1 MQDYILDPRNNLKIN
16 RIKLALTH
24 LEASDIA
31 GEEIEDLDTASGYVE
46 PFFGLG
52 SYHSWG
58 DLGWLQDWYI
68 RPVFNKKTKAK
79 SLLDYSSIR
88 QSNTY
93 KYRRRGSLGKL
104 FRPQLDEDYSLFGP
118 PIFSHIESKVWR
130 DYIWTYLLLR
140 RKERY
145 FGYPDVI
152 LASDN
157 DVEDLLIQACKF
169 TVTKPTGVLYLA
181 NSL

>member
-1 MQDYILDPRNNLKIN
+1 MQDYISDPRNKEKID

-31 GEEIEDLDTASGYVE
+31 KEEIEIDTLCGYVE
-46 PFFGLG
+46 PFYDLG
-52 SYHSWG
+52 NYHTWG

-68 RPVFNKKTKAK
+68 RPVFKKVK

-104 FRPQLDEDYSLFGP
+104 FRPQLEEDYSLFEP

-140 RKERY
+140 RKERVL
-145 FGYPDVI
+145 GYPDVI
-152 LASDN
+152 LASDQ

-169 TVTKPTGVLYLA
+169 TVTKPTGVLYIA
-181 NSL
+181 Q

>member
-1 MQDYILDPRNNLKIN
+1 MQDFISDPRNKLKVN

-24 LEASDIA
+24 LEACDIHE
-31 GEEIEDLDTASGYVE
+31 EEIDVGPLSGYVE

-52 SYHSWG
+52 DYHTWG

-68 RPVFNKKTKAK
+68 RPVFKKKVK

-88 QSNTY
+88 QSNTF

-104 FRPQLDEDYSLFGP
+104 FKVQLDEDYSLRDP
-118 PIFSHIESKVWR
+118 PIYHHIESKGWR

-140 RKERY
+140 RRERF

-152 LASDN
+152 TPSDK
-157 DVEDLLIQACKF
+157 DVEDLLIQAGKF
-169 TVTKPTGVLYLA
+169 TITKPSGVLYQ
-181 NSL
+181 

>member
-1 MQDYILDPRNNLKIN
+1 MQDYISDPRNKEKIC

-24 LEASDIA
+24 LEACDIA
-31 GEEIEDLDTASGYVE
+31 GEEIEIDTLSGYVE

-52 SYHSWG
+52 DYRTWG

-68 RPVFNKKTKAK
+68 RPVFKKTK

-88 QSNTY
+88 QSSTY

-104 FRPQLDEDYSLFGP
+104 YQPQLDRDYALFGP
-118 PIFSHIESKVWR
+118 PIFSHIESKGWR

-140 RKERY
+140 RRERY
-145 FGYPDVI
+145 FGYPGVTSP
-152 LASDN
+152 SDK

-169 TVTKPTGVLYLA
+169 TITRPTGVLYSLD
-181 NSL
+181 NSIL

>member
-1 MQDYILDPRNNLKIN
+1 MKIN

-46 PFFGLG
+46 PFFGL
-52 SYHSWG
+52 SNYQSWG

-68 RPVFNKKTKAK
+68 RPVFKKTK

-104 FRPQLDEDYSLFGP
+104 FRPQLDEGYSLFEP
-118 PIFSHIESKVWR
+118 PIISHIESKVWR

-140 RKERY
+140 RKERV

-152 LASDN
+152 LASDK

-169 TVTKPTGVLYLA
+169 TITKPTGTLYLA
-181 NSL
+181 R

>member
-52 SYHSWG
+52 SYQSWG

-68 RPVFNKKTKAK
+68 RPVFKKAK
-79 SLLDYSSIR
+79 SLLDYSGVR
-88 QSNTY
+88 QSNTF

-104 FRPQLDEDYSLFGP
+104 FRPQLDEDYSLFEP

-130 DYIWTYLLLR
+130 DYIWSYILLR
-140 RKERY
+140 RKERDL
-145 FGYPDVI
+145 GYPDVI
-152 LASDN
+152 LASDK

-169 TVTKPTGVLYLA
+169 TVTKPTGVLCIA
-181 NSL
+181 NTH

>member
-1 MQDYILDPRNNLKIN
+1 MQDYISDPRNKEKIC

-24 LEASDIA
+24 LEACDIA
-31 GEEIEDLDTASGYVE
+31 GEEIEVDTLSGYVE

-52 SYHSWG
+52 NYHSWG

-68 RPVFNKKTKAK
+68 RPVLKKAK
-79 SLLDYSSIR
+79 SLLDFSSIR

-104 FRPQLDEDYSLFGP
+104 FQPQLERDYALFEP

-130 DYIWTYLLLR
+130 DYIWSYILLR
-140 RKERY
+140 RKERVL
-145 FGYPDVI
+145 GYPDII
-152 LASDN
+152 LASDK

-169 TVTKPTGVLYLA
+169 TVTEPTGVLYLA
-181 NSL
+181 NRN

>member
-52 SYHSWG
+52 SYQSWG

-68 RPVFNKKTKAK
+68 RPVFKKVK

-104 FRPQLDEDYSLFGP
+104 FRPQLEEDYSLFEP

-140 RKERY
+140 RKERVL
-145 FGYPDVI
+145 GYPDVI
-152 LASDN
+152 LASDQ

-169 TVTKPTGVLYLA
+169 TVTKPTGVLYISNNL
-181 NSL
+181 

>member
-1 MQDYILDPRNNLKIN
+1 MKIN

-31 GEEIEDLDTASGYVE
+31 GEEIEDLDTNSGYVE
-46 PFFGLG
+46 SFFGL
-52 SYHSWG
+52 STYQSWG

-68 RPVFNKKTKAK
+68 RPVFNKKTR

-88 QSNTY
+88 QSNTF

-104 FRPQLDEDYSLFGP
+104 FRPQLDEDYSLFKP

-140 RKERY
+140 RKEREL
-145 FGYPDVI
+145 GYPDVI
-152 LASDN
+152 LASDK

-169 TVTKPTGVLYLA
+169 TITKPTGTLYLV
-181 NSL
+181 S

>member
-1 MQDYILDPRNNLKIN
+1 MQDYISDPKNKLKID

-31 GEEIEDLDTASGYVE
+31 KEEIEIDTLCGYVE
-46 PFFGLG
+46 PFYGLG
-52 SYHSWG
+52 NYHTWG

-68 RPVFNKKTKAK
+68 RPVFNKKAK

-88 QSNTY
+88 QSRTF

-104 FRPQLDEDYSLFGP
+104 YTAQLDRDYALFDP
-118 PIFSHIESKVWR
+118 PIFSHIESKGWR

-140 RKERY
+140 RRERL

-152 LASDN
+152 TPSDK
-157 DVEDLLIQACKF
+157 DVEDLLIQASKF
-169 TVTKPTGVLYLA
+169 TITKPTGVLSRHTNL
-181 NSL
+181 

>member
-31 GEEIEDLDTASGYVE
+31 GEEIEDLDTPSGYVE
-46 PFFGLG
+46 PFFGL
-52 SYHSWG
+52 STYQSWG

-68 RPVFNKKTKAK
+68 RPVFKKAK

-88 QSNTY
+88 QSNTF
-93 KYRRRGSLGKL
+93 KYRRRGPLGKL
-104 FRPQLDEDYSLFGP
+104 FRPQLDEDYSLFEP

-140 RKERY
+140 RKERVL
-145 FGYPDVI
+145 GYPDVI
-152 LASDN
+152 LASDK

-169 TVTKPTGVLYLA
+169 TVTKPTGILYLA
-181 NSL
+181 R

>member
-1 MQDYILDPRNNLKIN
+1 MQDYISDPRNKEKIN

-52 SYHSWG
+52 NHHSWG

-68 RPVFNKKTKAK
+68 RPVFKKAK

-88 QSNTY
+88 QSSTY
-93 KYRRRGSLGKL
+93 KYRKRGSLGKL
-104 FRPQLDEDYSLFGP
+104 FKPQLDEDYSLFEP

-152 LASDN
+152 LASDQ

-169 TVTKPTGVLYLA
+169 TITKPSGVLYLS
-181 NSL
+181 NNPNL

>member
-1 MQDYILDPRNNLKIN
+1 MQDYISDPRNNLKIS

-31 GEEIEDLDTASGYVE
+31 GEEIEGLDTTSGYVE
-46 PFFGLG
+46 PFFGL
-52 SYHSWG
+52 SNYQSWG

-68 RPVFNKKTKAK
+68 RPVFKKAK
-79 SLLDYSSIR
+79 SLLDYSGIR
-88 QSNTY
+88 QSNTF

-104 FRPQLDEDYSLFGP
+104 FRPQLDEDYSLFEP

-140 RKERY
+140 RKERVL
-145 FGYPDVI
+145 GYPDVI
-152 LASDN
+152 LASDQ

-169 TVTKPTGVLYLA
+169 TVTKPTGVLYISNNL
-181 NSL
+181 

>member
-31 GEEIEDLDTASGYVE
+31 GEEIEDLDTPSGYVE
-46 PFFGLG
+46 PFFGL
-52 SYHSWG
+52 STYQSWG

-68 RPVFNKKTKAK
+68 RPVFKKAK

-88 QSNTY
+88 QSNTF
-93 KYRRRGSLGKL
+93 KYRRRGPLGKL
-104 FRPQLDEDYSLFGP
+104 FRPQLDEDYSLFEP
-118 PIFSHIESKVWR
+118 PIFSHIENKVWR
-130 DYIWTYLLLR
+130 DYIWSYILLR
-140 RKERY
+140 RRERVL
-145 FGYPDVI
+145 GYPDVI
-152 LASDN
+152 LACDK

-169 TVTKPTGVLYLA
+169 TVTKPTGTLYLA
-181 NSL
+181 RQ

>member
-1 MQDYILDPRNNLKIN
+1 MQDFISDPKNKLKID

-31 GEEIEDLDTASGYVE
+31 GEEIEIDTLNGYVE
-46 PFFGLG
+46 PFYGLG
-52 SYHSWG
+52 NHNTWG

-68 RPVFNKKTKAK
+68 RPVFNKKVK

-88 QSNTY
+88 QSKTF
-93 KYRRRGSLGKL
+93 KYRRRGSIGKL
-104 FRPQLDEDYSLFGP
+104 FTAQLDENYALFDP
-118 PIFSHIESKVWR
+118 PIFSHIESKGWR

-140 RKERY
+140 RKERF

-152 LASDN
+152 SPSDK
-157 DVEDLLIQACKF
+157 DVEDLLIQASKF
-169 TVTKPTGVLYLA
+169 TISKPSGVLSRES
-181 NSL
+181 SL

>member
-31 GEEIEDLDTASGYVE
+31 GEEIEDLDTPSGYVE
-46 PFFGLG
+46 PFFGL
-52 SYHSWG
+52 STYQSWG

-68 RPVFNKKTKAK
+68 RPVFKKVK

-104 FRPQLDEDYSLFGP
+104 FRPQLEEDYSLFEP

-152 LASDN
+152 LASDQ

-169 TVTKPTGVLYLA
+169 TVTKPTGTLYLA
-181 NSL
+181 RQ

>member
-1 MQDYILDPRNNLKIN
+1 MQDYISNPRNKLKID
-16 RIKLALTH
+16 RIKLSLTH
-24 LEASDIA
+24 LEVCDIA
-31 GEEIEDLDTASGYVE
+31 REEIEVDTLSGYVE

-52 SYHSWG
+52 NYHSWG

-68 RPVFNKKTKAK
+68 GPVFKKAK

-104 FRPQLDEDYSLFGP
+104 FQPQLEGDYALFEL
-118 PIFSHIESKVWR
+118 PIFSHIESKGWR

-140 RKERY
+140 RKERL
-145 FGYPDVI
+145 FGYPDAI
-152 LASDN
+152 TPSDK

-169 TVTKPTGVLYLA
+169 TVTKPTGILYL
-181 NSL
+181 SR

>member
-1 MQDYILDPRNNLKIN
+1 MQDYISDPRNKEKIC

-24 LEASDIA
+24 LEACDIA
-31 GEEIEDLDTASGYVE
+31 GEEIEIDTLSGYVE

-52 SYHSWG
+52 DYRTWG

-68 RPVFNKKTKAK
+68 RPVFKKTKN
-79 SLLDYSSIR
+79 LLDYSSIR
-88 QSNTY
+88 QSSTY

-104 FRPQLDEDYSLFGP
+104 YQPQLDRDYALFGP
-118 PIFSHIESKVWR
+118 PIFSHIESKGWR

-140 RKERY
+140 RRERH
-145 FGYPDVI
+145 FGYPNVI
-152 LASDN
+152 TPSDK

-169 TVTKPTGVLYLA
+169 TITKPTGVLY
-181 NSL
+181 SLETSIL